1 MQPITKKMLKRK
13 VDLLNK
19 LLGQPTETYSKKA
32 SGQWAPNPKVFYIG
46 AAYGGYRLERMC
58 NSGSGASDI
67 SPRGTKR
74 EVYDYVSAFI
84 QGVEEVL

>member
-1 MQPITKKMLKRK
+1 MERITRKMLNGK

-19 LLGQPTETYSKKA
+19 LLGQPTESYSKKEN
-32 SGQWAPNPKVFYIG
+32 GEWAPNPRVFYIG
-46 AAYGGYRLERMC
+46 GAYGGYRLERMC

-74 EVYDYVSAFI
+74 EVYDYVKAFI
-84 QGVEEVL
+84 QGVEEVS

>member
-1 MQPITKKMLKRK
+1 MERITNKMLNGK

-19 LLGQPTETYSKKA
+19 LLGQSTESYSKKA
-32 SGQWAPNPKVFYIG
+32 NGEWAPNPRVFYIG

-84 QGVEEVL
+84 QGVEELS

>member
-1 MQPITKKMLKRK
+1 MQRITNKMLNGK

-32 SGQWAPNPKVFYIG
+32 NGQWVSNPKVFYIG
-46 AAYGGYRLERMC
+46 AAYGGYRLERIC
-58 NSGSGASDI
+58 NEGGGASDI

-84 QGVEEVL
+84 QGVEEAS